1 MMQARMKNPVLIFP
15 EASQAIADLNA
26 AVDRSSLAPAT
37 RNLARLRASQINGS
51 ASCIH
56 QASKQ
61 AREQGETE
69 VRLIGLTGWR
79 QAPYYTSAERAAL
92 ALTETVTRLE
102 GAEPVP
108 DHVWHDA
115 TKHFDE
121 DAMSA
126 LLLTIT
132 ITNASNRFSIS
143 TRQVAGT

>member
-1 MMQARMKNPVLIFP
+1 MMQARMKNPVLLFP

-26 AVDRSSLAPAT
+26 VVEGSSLAPAT

-51 ASCIH
+51 TSCIH

-61 AREQGETE
+61 AREAGETE

-79 QAPYYTSAERAAL
+79 QAPYYTGAERAAL
-92 ALTETVTRLE
+92 ALTEEVTRLQ
-102 GAEPVP
+102 GTEPVP

-115 TKHFDE
+115 SKHFDE
-121 DAMSA
+121 DAISA

-132 ITNASNRFSIS
+132 ITNATNRFTIS
-143 TRQVAGT
+143 TRQVAGS

>member
-1 MMQARMKNPVLIFP
+1 MQVRMMNPVLMFP

-26 AVDRSSLAPAT
+26 VIDRSSLAPAT

-51 ASCIH
+51 GSCVHEAI
-56 QASKQ
+56 KQ
-61 AREQGETE
+61 AREKGETE

-79 QAPYYTSAERAAL
+79 QSPYYTGAERAAL
-92 ALTETVTRLE
+92 ALTEEVTRLH

-108 DHVWHDA
+108 DHVWQDA
-115 TKHFDE
+115 SKHFDE

-132 ITNASNRFSIS
+132 ITNANNRFSIS
-143 TRQVAGT
+143 TRQVTGS